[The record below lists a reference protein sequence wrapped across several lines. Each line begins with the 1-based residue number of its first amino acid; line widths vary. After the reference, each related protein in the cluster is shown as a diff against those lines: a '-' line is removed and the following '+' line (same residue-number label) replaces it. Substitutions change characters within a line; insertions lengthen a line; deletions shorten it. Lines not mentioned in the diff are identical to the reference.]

1 MLNKQQ
7 QLPFTFKS
15 KWLPLETSTIE
26 RPRCSRVWTEAMC
39 ETGSI
44 AFLSFT
50 GWTQCYTNKF
60 LLFFFLDQFIFEHP
74 RCNSIIFSALC
85 LPQTHLVIW
94 IAPQILR
101 CLCTLTTI
109 CGLAEALTPSTM
121 HRGISVSLF
130 VCASMKS
137 ILIIGKPSS
146 MLRCFPHSNVHSAE
160 QWRWQDSAQCFQARQ
175 IGLR

>member
-1 MLNKQQ
+1 MAASGNKHHWKTPLFTCMNCCNVWNRLYCLSVFHRVDAMLHKQV
-7 QLPFTFKS
+7 LT
-15 KWLPLETSTIE
+15 
-26 RPRCSRVWTEAMC
+26 V
-39 ETGSI
+39 
-44 AFLSFT
+44 
-50 GWTQCYTNKF
+50 
-60 LLFFFLDQFIFEHP
+60 FFLDQFIFEHP